1 MFCLYGLLV
10 PFVTLLS
17 DTSLSQMRYD
27 VHMVRKSELKETSA
41 TTKVIAEA
49 VSALMNERDMS
60 QNRLAKIIGKSQSYV
75 STRTRGEQPWTTDD
89 IDAIAKALGLPNG
102 FTILDRARG
111 LSSR

>member
-1 MFCLYGLLV
+1 
-10 PFVTLLS
+10 
-17 DTSLSQMRYD
+17 MRYD

-49 VSALMNERDMS
+49 VSALMDEHGMS
-60 QNRLAKIIGKSQSYV
+60 QNRLAARIEKSQSYV

-89 IDAIAKALGLPNG
+89 LDAIAKALGLPNG

-111 LSSR
+111 LDAR